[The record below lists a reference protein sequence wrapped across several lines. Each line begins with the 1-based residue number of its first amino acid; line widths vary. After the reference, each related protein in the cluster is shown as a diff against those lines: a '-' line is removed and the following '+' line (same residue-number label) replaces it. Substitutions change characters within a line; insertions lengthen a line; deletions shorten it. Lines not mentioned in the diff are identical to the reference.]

1 MPTEA
6 HKERNRRHRQ
16 TLDQLVCTVP
26 KGAREKIRE
35 HAISKTG
42 SINSYIIDL
51 IEKDMGCS
59 VKDLAERAKKEI
71 SQE

>member
-26 KGAREKIRE
+26 KGAREKIKE

-42 SINSYIIDL
+42 SINSYIISL
-51 IEKDMGCS
+51 IEQDMGCS
-59 VKDLAERAKKEI
+59 VKELAEKAQNEP